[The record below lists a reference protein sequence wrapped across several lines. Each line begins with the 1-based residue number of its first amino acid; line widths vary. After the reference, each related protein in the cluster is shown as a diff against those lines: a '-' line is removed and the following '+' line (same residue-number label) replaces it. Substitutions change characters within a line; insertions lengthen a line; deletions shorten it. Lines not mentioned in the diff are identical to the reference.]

1 MPRKERYPIGR
12 LFAIASVKLER
23 ALDIAVDGQSPRLT
37 RGQQRAVLRRLV
49 AALERGRQA
58 AEDIRRA
65 LE

>member
-12 LFAIASVKLER
+12 LFAIASVKLEH
-23 ALDIAVDGQSPRLT
+23 ALDIAVDGQSPALT
-37 RGQQRAVLRRLV
+37 RSQQRAVLRRLV
-49 AALERGRQA
+49 AALERSRQA